1 MKKLKEKKEKRK
13 KEKEKEVF
21 LWPNFSTKTLQYCV
35 NYQSWLLISSDM
47 LKTKAWTYFGIASS
61 TFTTSA
67 VPLLIWDFFNTSYV
81 FMVYVSSENDSFDSL
96 THNSSR
102 ICAY

>member
-1 MKKLKEKKEKRK
+1 MKKLKEKRK
-13 KEKEKEVF
+13 KEKK
-21 LWPNFSTKTLQYCV
+21 FSCGQTLAQ
-35 NYQSWLLISSDM
+35 
-47 LKTKAWTYFGIASS
+47 KPWTYFGIAHS

-67 VPLLIWDFFNTSYV
+67 MLLLIWDFFNTLYV
-81 FMVYVSSENDSFDSL
+81 FMMYVSSENDSFDSL